1 MSRGRPSE
9 QIEIRTKWT
18 ETYVEFP
25 SKPELGSTSI
35 WHYDINKSTNGPFK
49 TEINY
54 PKGYKHIK
62 PKIDKKSYQKQAVV
76 IVFKTSNR
84 SNAKIKIKSWR
95 NTNIDYLNSMD
106 KIPGIPTNAIILE
119 CGVGESFINSYKLK
133 YNL

>member
-18 ETYVEFP
+18 EKYVEFP

-62 PKIDKKSYQKQAVV
+62 PKIEKKSYQKQAVV

-84 SNAKIKIKSWR
+84 SNAKIKLKSWR

-106 KIPGIPTNAIILE
+106 KIPGIPTKAIILE
-119 CGVGESFINSYKLK
+119 CGVGESFINFYKLK